1 MYFDNKNNFFHGI
14 MFHHFHDDKIHK
26 KSQGSINKDTLYKL
40 IKFIGKKNILN
51 ADDFFQRFKEKKLT
65 EKNLCLTFDDGIGSQ
80 YDIALP
86 VLEDL
91 KIKSFFFVYSSLFLG
106 EPDLLEVYRYFR
118 LNCFKDVDEFYE
130 LFFKKVNKN
139 INKFFSENE
148 KTIQDKK
155 NKFSYYSVNDIKFR
169 IVRDN
174 LLNRN
179 EYKKIMFQMF
189 EEKKF
194 EFNKFFDILFINK
207 KQIIQM
213 HKLGHTIGLHSHTH
227 PTLMEKL
234 SFDEQLIEYQN
245 NIDILSKI
253 LECKKNEIKSMS
265 HPCGSYN
272 KHTLDILNKIG
283 IELGFKQI
291 MTIEKEKNMKKINNS
306 KFEIAR
312 KDHSEIIKL
321 LN

>member
-130 LFFKKVNKN
+130 LFFKKVDKN

-174 LLNRN
+174 LLN
-179 EYKKIMFQMF
+179 
-189 EEKKF
+189 
-194 EFNKFFDILFINK
+194 L
-207 KQIIQM
+207 
-213 HKLGHTIGLHSHTH
+213 
-227 PTLMEKL
+227 
-234 SFDEQLIEYQN
+234 
-245 NIDILSKI
+245 
-253 LECKKNEIKSMS
+253 
-265 HPCGSYN
+265 
-272 KHTLDILNKIG
+272 
-283 IELGFKQI
+283 
-291 MTIEKEKNMKKINNS
+291 
-306 KFEIAR
+306 
-312 KDHSEIIKL
+312 
-321 LN
+321 